1 MILSVKDIKEPLTSP
16 PSSPSNSSDESS
28 ESEELSVPAKRR
40 KTLYCFL
47 THCIIVFYLCIS
59 ITEKETLPLTT
70 VRVPYLAIY
79 F

>member
-1 MILSVKDIKEPLTSP
+1 MIQSVKDIKEPLTSP

-47 THCIIVFYLCIS
+47 THCIILFIYVY
-59 ITEKETLPLTT
+59 PLQ
-70 VRVPYLAIY
+70 RKKPCL
-79 F
+79 